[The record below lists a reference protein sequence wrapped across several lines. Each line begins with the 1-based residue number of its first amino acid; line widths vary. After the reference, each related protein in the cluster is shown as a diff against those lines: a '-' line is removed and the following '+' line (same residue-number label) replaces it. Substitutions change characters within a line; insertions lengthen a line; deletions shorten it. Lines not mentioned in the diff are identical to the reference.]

1 MGWWHRFLISAC
13 QHGVV
18 VPLSTARTARVLTI
32 EDDDDVRLMLKMSL
46 EDEGFDVSEAPSA
59 FDGLARFAADH
70 PDLVLVDLKLPD
82 RSGFDVCRALRETSG
97 VPIIIVTANEASS
110 DVITGL
116 DAGADDYVTKPF
128 QPKELAARIRALLR
142 RAQGVPDVIATATAN
157 AAAEAHHNRRTSDLS
172 DDEAEPRTESTRTAV
187 QQVFGDLTI
196 DRATSDVRQ
205 RGTSVH
211 LTKTEL
217 RLLLLL
223 TVEPGRTYSR
233 EELLEQVWGYDGLA
247 DGRLVDVHVR
257 RLRTKIEADPAEP
270 RHILTA
276 RGTGYRFVP

>member
-1 MGWWHRFLISAC
+1 
-13 QHGVV
+13 
-18 VPLSTARTARVLTI
+18 VLTI

-46 EDEGFDVSEAPSA
+46 EDEGFDVSEAPTA
-59 FDGLARFAADH
+59 FDGLARFAADR

-97 VPIIIVTANEASS
+97 VPIIILTANEAGN
-110 DVITGL
+110 DVVTGL

-128 QPKELAARIRALLR
+128 DHKILAARIRALLR
-142 RAQGVPDVIATATAN
+142 RAQGVPDATAVAT
-157 AAAEAHHNRRTSDLS
+157 AAAHAALDQPVF
-172 DDEAEPRTESTRTAV
+172 DQPESGGQPAIEQPSTLDPTDAANVR
-187 QQVFGDLTI
+187 VFGELSI
-196 DRATSDVRQ
+196 NSLVGDVRLS
-205 RGTSVH
+205 GASVH

-223 TVEPGRTYSR
+223 TQEPGRVFSR
-233 EELLEQVWGYDGLA
+233 EELLDQVWGYDEVA

-257 RLRTKIEADPAEP
+257 RLRTKVEVDPAEP